1 MINSQGAMKSLLGE
15 NELHPAHVIHE
26 HGTSSIVLICEHAS
40 NVIPQSLNNLGLAAE
55 DLNRHIA
62 YDIGAEGVSR
72 LLSRLLDAP
81 LVLNRYSRLAYDCN
95 RSPEHPGAMPEIS
108 EIFEIP
114 GNRNLSAE
122 DKLAR
127 ITKLYRPFHEETA
140 KLFDRRAAHGKSTM
154 VVTIHSFTRI
164 YQGKTR
170 DVEIGLLF
178 DRDARMANALVNSFP
193 GFDTRLN
200 EPYSAKDG
208 VMHTA
213 NLHADSR
220 GLPNI
225 MIEIRNDLIETE
237 RGQQEWAQRLSVPL
251 NQLAAKGV

>member
-1 MINSQGAMKSLLGE
+1 MKSLLGE

-26 HGTSSIVLICEHAS
+26 HGTSPIVLICEHAS
-40 NVIPQSLNNLGLAAE
+40 NIIPERLGTLGLKHE
-55 DLNRHIA
+55 DLQRHIA
-62 YDIGAEGVSR
+62 YDIGAGGVSR
-72 LLSRLLDAP
+72 LLSKLLDAP
-81 LVLNRYSRLAYDCN
+81 LVLQRYSRLAYDCN
-95 RSPEHPGAMPEIS
+95 RSPEHPGAMPELS

-114 GNRNLSAE
+114 GNRNLSA
-122 DKLAR
+122 DAKLAR
-127 ITKLYRPFHEETA
+127 IAALYRPFHEETA
-140 KLFDRRAAHGKSTM
+140 KLLDRRAAHNKHTM
-154 VVTIHSFTRI
+154 VVTIHSFTKT

-178 DRDARMANALVNSFP
+178 DRDARMANALVKSFP

-200 EPYSAKDG
+200 EPYSARDG

-213 NLHADSR
+213 NLHAASR

-225 MIEIRNDLIETE
+225 MIEVRNDLIATE